1 MNVGLPGTGLAG
13 LFYLLAALW
22 MPVHELIRTARGRG
36 DARRWRL
43 VRARTGM
50 ALGII
55 FVLWGTAWLLGLLLL
70 PSPTAAPDAAAT
82 ADGRAAG
89 GAVQFLGV
97 APALAAF
104 ITLFAL
110 LLTVEVL
117 RLLMR
122 SRPRRRRAVQMRGEE
137 SREKSEE

>member
-1 MNVGLPGTGLAG
+1 MNVGLPGTGIAG

-36 DARRWRL
+36 DARRRRL
-43 VRARTGM
+43 VRAQTGM

-70 PSPTAAPDAAAT
+70 PPPTAVPDAAAT
-82 ADGRAAG
+82 ADGGAAG
-89 GAVQFLGV
+89 SAAQFLGV

-104 ITLFAL
+104 VTLVAVL
-110 LLTVEVL
+110 LAVEAL
-117 RLLMR
+117 RLLAR
-122 SRPRRRRAVQMRGEE
+122 SRRRRRRAV
-137 SREKSEE
+137 